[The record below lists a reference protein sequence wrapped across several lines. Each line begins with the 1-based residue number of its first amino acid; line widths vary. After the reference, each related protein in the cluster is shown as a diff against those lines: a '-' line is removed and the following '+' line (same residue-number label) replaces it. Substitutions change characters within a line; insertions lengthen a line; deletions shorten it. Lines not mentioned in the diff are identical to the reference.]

1 MTQSHA
7 TDYTSAA
14 NYEASVNRDEEARK
28 RILAREATFPLRS
41 ATDRLMKILAF
52 GAMVFG
58 LFWLVWI
65 LVTLVQNGVGAMSLT
80 LFTEETPPPGA
91 AGGLKNAIVGSVLM
105 ATFGTLIGTPI
116 GILAGIYLSEYGK
129 GGWLAPATRF
139 LNDVL
144 LSAPSI
150 VLGLVVYAVVVA
162 PSGHYSG
169 WAGAIA
175 LSLIVIPVVTRT
187 TDNLLQLVPNNLRE
201 AAIALGC
208 PKSKMILSVICR
220 AAKAGI
226 VTGVLLAV
234 ARISGE
240 TAPLL
245 FTALSNQFMSW
256 NMNAPMANLPVVI
269 YQYAASPFDDWK
281 HLAWAGA
288 ALITFLVL
296 AINISVRLLFRNQTN
311 RK

>member
-80 LFTEETPPPGA
+80 LFTAETPPPGA

-139 LNDVL
+139 LN
-144 LSAPSI
+144 
-150 VLGLVVYAVVVA
+150 
-162 PSGHYSG
+162 
-169 WAGAIA
+169 
-175 LSLIVIPVVTRT
+175 
-187 TDNLLQLVPNNLRE
+187 E
-201 AAIALGC
+201 
-208 PKSKMILSVICR
+208 R
-220 AAKAGI
+220 AA
-226 VTGVLLAV
+226 VCPVHRPWPRGV
-234 ARISGE
+234 RRGCG
-240 TAPLL
+240 
-245 FTALSNQFMSW
+245 
-256 NMNAPMANLPVVI
+256 PVR
-269 YQYAASPFDDWK
+269 S
-281 HLAWAGA
+281 
-288 ALITFLVL
+288 
-296 AINISVRLLFRNQTN
+296 LFRLG
-311 RK
+311 RRDRALPHRDPGGDPYDG